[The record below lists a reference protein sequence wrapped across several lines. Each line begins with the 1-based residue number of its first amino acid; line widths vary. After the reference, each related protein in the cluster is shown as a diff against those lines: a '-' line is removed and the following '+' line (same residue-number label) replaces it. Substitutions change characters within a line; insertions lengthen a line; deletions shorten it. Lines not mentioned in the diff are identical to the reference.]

1 MDYIIVSNKD
11 KFFKKYEKKIYE
23 LRYTVF
29 KEILNWNVI
38 TFDKQE
44 KDCFD
49 ELETVF
55 FVLVIDEDD
64 NLLGCKRLLPTTHPY
79 MLEKVFPQLFDELII
94 PKEKNVWELS
104 RFSINPHFQQ
114 DVSMMSFNKV
124 TLLLIKGICD
134 FAMQNNIDYYLA
146 VTTDRMRRLVK
157 KMNMDADMIGKKI
170 KIENTN
176 VITLKIMMNEQS
188 FMAIDYALNTLKK

>member
-11 KFFKKYEKKIYE
+11 ELFKKYEKKIYQ

-29 KEILNWNVI
+29 KEILNWNVTTI
-38 TFDKQE
+38 DNEE
-44 KDCFD
+44 KDFFD

-55 FVLVIDEDD
+55 FVLVIDEND
-64 NLLGCKRLLPTTHPY
+64 NLLGCKRLLPTTDKY
-79 MLEKVFPQLFDELII
+79 MLEVVFPELFDKLTI

-104 RFSINPHFQQ
+104 RFSINPQFQQ

-134 FAMQNNIDYYLA
+134 FAQQNNIEYYLA

-157 KMNMDADMIGKKI
+157 RMNMDAEIIGQTI

-176 VITLKIMMNEQS
+176 VITLKVMMNQKS
-188 FMAIDYALNTLKK
+188 FDAIDNALKNS